1 MPPGSKMTF
10 HTLFSWNLWGSV
22 SFETLKVLHNFLM
35 LSLLPGAHYGIIG
48 TMFAG
53 VYLAARFADLGTAYS
68 ITPFFH
74 LFIHSKKTFRDIFL
88 KKYLFPVFPIIGVF
102 GLISAFIAS
111 KHFIHVPFAPALWI
125 VPCLVI
131 GESLR
136 SILRQ
141 FLHISFKSKPIIL
154 IELMLF
160 VVYLGVVWI
169 PFALGFVTLNTN
181 WIFVPYCIDSLLAL
195 VLFTY
200 IIKKMY
206 ALLPEESSPVPV
218 TRAGLSARM
227 WRTRLFNYLT
237 TINRELFTSNM
248 ITPLFALKFGLKQ
261 AGIFYFASMLA
272 RSLYGIIRSTITHPG
287 NALLAQVKNGDA
299 YQKKEAFE
307 LVSAKVVLTLAPL
320 LICLGFNYKK
330 LVMVSLSTECSNT
343 TLVFTAMYLLIT
355 FSELFFLLYE
365 QFYILEESAGKLFI
379 FKCAEVALFYG
390 LIAFDKSLSPLSM
403 LFSIVILR
411 SITFMVVALNGFYQ
425 WGIVPH
431 VKIPLSYLAGYLGL
445 AILTS
450 LILSVY

>member
-1 MPPGSKMTF
+1 
-10 HTLFSWNLWGSV
+10 
-22 SFETLKVLHNFLM
+22 M
-35 LSLLPGAHYGIIG
+35 LSLLPGSQYGFVG

-53 VYLAARFADLGTAYS
+53 IYLAARFADLGTAYS

-74 LFIHSKKTFRDIFL
+74 LFIKNKETFREIFL
-88 KKYLFPVFPIIGVF
+88 KRYLLPVVPIIGLVGF
-102 GLISAFIAS
+102 ISAFIAH
-111 KHFIHVPFAPALWI
+111 KHFMHVPFAPALWI
-125 VPCLVI
+125 IPFLVI
-131 GESLR
+131 SESLR

-154 IELMLF
+154 IELILF
-160 VVYLGVVWI
+160 MIYLGVVWI
-169 PFALGFVTLNTN
+169 PFTLGFVTLSPHL
-181 WIFVPYCIDSLLAL
+181 IFVPYCIDSILAL
-195 VLFTY
+195 ILFTY

-206 ALLPEESSPVPV
+206 KLLPQENSTGIP
-218 TRAGLSARM
+218 RGLSVRM

-287 NALLAQVKNGDA
+287 NALLAQVKNGDVHE
-299 YQKKEAFE
+299 KKEAFQ
-307 LVSAKVVLTLAPL
+307 LVSTKVVLTLAPL

-330 LVMVSLSTECSNT
+330 LVMMSLSTQCSNT

-390 LIAFDKSLSPLSM
+390 LIAFDNSLSPLTM
-403 LFSIVILR
+403 LLSIVILR
-411 SITFMVVALNGFYQ
+411 SITFIAVALNGFYQ
-425 WGIVPH
+425 WGIVPSIR
-431 VKIPLSYLAGYLGL
+431 IPISYFASYIGL